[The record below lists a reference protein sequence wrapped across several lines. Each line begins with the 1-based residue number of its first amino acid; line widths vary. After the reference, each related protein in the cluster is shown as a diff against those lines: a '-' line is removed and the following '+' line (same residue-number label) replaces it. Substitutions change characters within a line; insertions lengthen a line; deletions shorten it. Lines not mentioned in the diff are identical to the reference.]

1 MLASQCCVH
10 IEVGNFNQYLSVSGG
25 ETLRVLVISILF
37 ICVLWSHVKEMA
49 LKRLW
54 SGSRGSMADDGSES
68 KKKNLNKKN
77 KEYCTFILPVLAGSR
92 PLLACFLEL
101 FKAYE
106 NRFIHITQ
114 PDMVESVADYAAH
127 PRALQSTYCDC
138 ISN

>member
-54 SGSRGSMADDGSES
+54 SGSGGAWQMMALNL
-68 KKKNLNKKN
+68 KKKSK
-77 KEYCTFILPVLAGSR
+77 
-92 PLLACFLEL
+92 
-101 FKAYE
+101 
-106 NRFIHITQ
+106 
-114 PDMVESVADYAAH
+114 
-127 PRALQSTYCDC
+127 
-138 ISN
+138 

>member
-68 KKKNLNKKN
+68 KKKFEIKK
-77 KEYCTFILPVLAGSR
+77 
-92 PLLACFLEL
+92 
-101 FKAYE
+101 
-106 NRFIHITQ
+106 
-114 PDMVESVADYAAH
+114 
-127 PRALQSTYCDC
+127 
-138 ISN
+138 